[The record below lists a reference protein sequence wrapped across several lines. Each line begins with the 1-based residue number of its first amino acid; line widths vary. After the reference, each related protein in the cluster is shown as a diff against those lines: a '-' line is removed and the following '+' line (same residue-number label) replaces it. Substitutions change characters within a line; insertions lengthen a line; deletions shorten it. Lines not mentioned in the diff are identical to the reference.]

1 MKIELALDE
10 VRTILAALSV
20 YQDVKEDAWLSQGW
34 LSDQEEAGSAK
45 WVWQK
50 IAEQRDV
57 ERIEAEIRERNA
69 PVDPFSLPPR
79 EEA

>member
-1 MKIELALDE
+1 MKIEVTLDE

-20 YQDVKEDAWLSQGW
+20 YQDAKEDAWLSQGW
-34 LSDQEEAGSAK
+34 SSDQEEAGSAK

-50 IAEQRDV
+50 IAEQREV
-57 ERIEAEIRERNA
+57 ERIEAEIRDRNA

-79 EEA
+79 EET

>member
-1 MKIELALDE
+1 MNIELTDDE

-20 YQDVKEDAWLSQGW
+20 YQDAKEDAWLSQGW
-34 LSDQEEAGSAK
+34 SSDQEEAGSAQ

-50 IAEQRDV
+50 IAEQRDLQ
-57 ERIEAEIRERNA
+57 RTEAEIRNA

-79 EEA
+79 EET

>member
-1 MKIELALDE
+1 MKIEVTLDE

-34 LSDQEEAGSAK
+34 SSDQEEAGSAK

-50 IAEQRDV
+50 IAEQREV
-57 ERIEAEIRERNA
+57 ERIEAEIRDRNA
-69 PVDPFSLPPR
+69 PVDPFSLPKG
-79 EEA
+79 EA

>member
-1 MKIELALDE
+1 MKIELTLDE

-50 IAEQRDV
+50 IVEQRDV

-79 EEA
+79 EET

>member
-1 MKIELALDE
+1 MKIELTPDE
-10 VRTILAALSV
+10 VRTVLAALSV
-20 YQDVKEDAWLSQGW
+20 YQDAKEDAWLSQGW

-50 IAEQRDV
+50 IAEQREV

-69 PVDPFSLPPR
+69 PVDPYDMPTR
-79 EEA
+79 EET